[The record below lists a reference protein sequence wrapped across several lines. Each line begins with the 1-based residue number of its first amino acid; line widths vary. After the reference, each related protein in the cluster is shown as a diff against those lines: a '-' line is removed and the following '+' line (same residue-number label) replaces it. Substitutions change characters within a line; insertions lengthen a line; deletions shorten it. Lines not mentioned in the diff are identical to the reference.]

1 MDFIFELPKTKKGY
15 TGILVVV
22 DRFSKMA
29 HFVPLN
35 EDTSARQVARLFF
48 QYIVKYHGLPKSIV
62 SDRDG
67 RFTGNFWRELFR
79 E

>member
-1 MDFIFELPKTKKGY
+1 MDFIFELPKTENGY
-15 TGILVVV
+15 TGILIVV
-22 DRFSKMA
+22 DRFSKRA

-35 EDTSARQVARLFF
+35 EDTSACQVARLFF
-48 QYIVKYHGLPKSIV
+48 QYIVKYHGLPTLIV
-62 SDRDG
+62 SDHDG